1 MGIGQFHTLSG
12 RPVQFWQLNEIATV
26 AASALQQQQQQQQLL
41 LLLLLLLL
49 LQQYY
54 ITVLLVR
61 ETVARE
67 AAESGSKHY

>member
-26 AASALQQQQQQQQLL
+26 AASALQQQQ
-41 LLLLLLLL
+41 LLLLLL

>member
-26 AASALQQQQQQQQLL
+26 AASALQQQQQQQQQQQ
-41 LLLLLLLL
+41 LLLLLL

>member
-12 RPVQFWQLNEIATV
+12 RPVQFWQQNEIATV
-26 AASALQQQQQQQQLL
+26 AASALQQQQQQQQQ

>member
-26 AASALQQQQQQQQLL
+26 AASALQQQQQQ

>member
-41 LLLLLLLL
+41 LLLLLL
-49 LQQYY
+49 QQYY

>member
-26 AASALQQQQQQQQLL
+26 AASALQQQQ
-41 LLLLLLLL
+41 LLLLLLL

>member
-1 MGIGQFHTLSG
+1 MGIGQFHTLNG

-26 AASALQQQQQQQQLL
+26 AASALQQQQQ